1 MQKNDV
7 YTAECVGYTS
17 EGAGVCRIE
26 GRAVF
31 VPNLIEGES
40 AEIRILKVSNTAV
53 YGKLERLLSASP
65 ERVEPDCPV
74 YGKCGGCAVRH
85 MSYSEELRFK
95 RQKVQNCITRI
106 GGLDIKADEIIGAD
120 SVDGYR
126 NKTIFTVG
134 EGGETGFYRARTH
147 DLVPA
152 PECSI
157 ESDYARRVAGAVR
170 KYMRECRVPA
180 FSEKTGSGVRRVMAR
195 YGFESREGQAV
206 IVTGRGAVKSADKL
220 IEYIL
225 SAAPETVSIMR
236 NINPRPGD
244 TVLSFDYER
253 LWGRESIRDTL
264 CGLSFDL
271 SAGAFYQVNHDQAE
285 KLYGK
290 ALEYAALTG
299 SETVLDLY
307 CGTGTITLC
316 LAKKAGRAIGCEIVG
331 AAIENAVENAKH
343 NGVQNAGFI
352 CADAEK
358 CADELLKSVLRPDV
372 VCVDPPRKGLSPEVP
387 GIIAKMAPERV
398 VYVSCD
404 PATLARDLKC
414 FASFGY
420 KTEKAT
426 PVDMFPRTAHV
437 ETVVL
442 MSRVER

>member
-1 MQKNDV
+1 MQKNDIF
-7 YTAECVGYTS
+7 TAACVGYTS
-17 EGAGVCRIE
+17 EGAGVCRID

-31 VPNLIEGES
+31 VPQLIEGES

-53 YGKLERLLSASP
+53 YGKIERLLTASP
-65 ERVEPDCPV
+65 ERTEPDCPV

-85 MSYSEELRFK
+85 MSYREELRFK
-95 RQKVQNCITRI
+95 RQKVQNCLTRI
-106 GGLDIKADEIIGAD
+106 GGIDIEADDIIGAG

-134 EGGETGFYRARTH
+134 EGGVTGFYRARTH

-152 PECSI
+152 PECRI

-170 KYMRECRVPA
+170 KYMRDFSVPA
-180 FSEKTGSGVRRVMAR
+180 FSEKTGTGIRRVMAR
-195 YGFESREGQAV
+195 CGFKSREGQAV
-206 IVTGRGAVKSADKL
+206 IVTGRGSLKSADKL
-220 IEYIL
+220 IEYIR

-236 NINPRPGD
+236 NVNDRAGD

-253 LWGRESIRDTL
+253 LWGRESICDTL
-264 CGLSFDL
+264 CDLSFDL
-271 SAGAFYQVNHDQAE
+271 SAGAFYQVNRDQAE

-316 LAKKAGRAIGCEIVG
+316 LAKKAKRAIGCEIVE
-331 AAIENAVENAKH
+331 AAIENARKNAVS
-343 NGVQNAGFI
+343 NGITNAEFI

-358 CADELLKSVLRPDV
+358 CADELLRSGLRPDV

-442 MSRVER
+442 MTKK